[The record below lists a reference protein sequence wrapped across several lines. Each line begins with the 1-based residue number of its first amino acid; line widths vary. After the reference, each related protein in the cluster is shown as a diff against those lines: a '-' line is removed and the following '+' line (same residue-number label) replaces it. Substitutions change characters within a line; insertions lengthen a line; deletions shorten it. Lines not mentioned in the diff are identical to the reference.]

1 MKKALNFFT
10 SFLWKAFF
18 VLVMLVTFLLLP
30 FQYLSRLFLSKH
42 SQRRNAWR
50 VARAWGKT
58 TFLSTGSKLKVTG
71 LENIPADGSI
81 CFMGNHQSYFDIPV
95 LLGFMGRPLGF
106 IAMQELAKVPV
117 LNVWMKEL
125 PSFFLDRQNARQ
137 ALKIFKEAAQVM
149 KEGLPM
155 LIFPEG
161 SRQPGD
167 KVGEFQ
173 LGSLKLAQM
182 ADATIVP
189 FALDGTRQMFEI
201 DGKIHRNKVRLTVLP
216 PITPQDPI
224 YQDKEALAEHLR
236 STIQAHIQKPNLKNE
251 GS

>member
-1 MKKALNFFT
+1 MKKALNFVT
-10 SFLWKAFF
+10 SLLWKAFF
-18 VLVMLVTFLLLP
+18 ILVMLVVSLLLP
-30 FQYLSRLFLSKH
+30 FQYLSRLFVSKRR
-42 SQRRNAWR
+42 QRHNAWR
-50 VARAWGKT
+50 VARAWGRV

-125 PSFFLDRQNARQ
+125 PSFFLDRENARQ
-137 ALKIFKEAAQVM
+137 ALTIFKEAAQVM

-161 SRQPGD
+161 RRATDG
-167 KVGEFQ
+167 KVGDFQ

-189 FALDGTRQMFEI
+189 FALDGTRKMYEF
-201 DGKIHRNKVRLTVLP
+201 DGNIHRNKVILTVFP

-236 STIQAHIQKPNLKNE
+236 STIQAHLQKPSL
-251 GS
+251 